1 MEDCPPERG
10 QISHSD
16 PLALSVGVADTK
28 LNCAVKG
35 ATLLQLI
42 SLSADAHNGLHGISD
57 PARAMFGCW
66 DWLVGVGLDV
76 GWDWVV
82 LERKWMGMVGVYWL
96 RWM

>member
-1 MEDCPPERG
+1 MCVMRTVRRPPERG

-57 PARAMFGCW
+57 PARAGL
-66 DWLVGVGLDV
+66 LVLD
-76 GWDWVV
+76 
-82 LERKWMGMVGVYWL
+82 
-96 RWM
+96 